1 MDLGCLSNFMRR
13 GSRAK
18 LSSCI
23 RDPDKL
29 VSITEITQLKKNKFR
44 TVRLTRVAILNN
56 LFKILQ
62 VETYSFTRIYDK
74 DINEVKFLCSG
85 LLNICTYFK

>member
-1 MDLGCLSNFMRR
+1 MKR
-13 GSRAK
+13 K
-18 LSSCI
+18 I
-23 RDPDKL
+23 
-29 VSITEITQLKKNKFR
+29 NKFR

>member
-1 MDLGCLSNFMRR
+1 MQKRKCSFLDNSTGFNFRVISGPTVKLSNFMDLGCLSNFMRR

-29 VSITEITQLKKNKFR
+29 VSITEITQ
-44 TVRLTRVAILNN
+44 
-56 LFKILQ
+56 
-62 VETYSFTRIYDK
+62 
-74 DINEVKFLCSG
+74 
-85 LLNICTYFK
+85 